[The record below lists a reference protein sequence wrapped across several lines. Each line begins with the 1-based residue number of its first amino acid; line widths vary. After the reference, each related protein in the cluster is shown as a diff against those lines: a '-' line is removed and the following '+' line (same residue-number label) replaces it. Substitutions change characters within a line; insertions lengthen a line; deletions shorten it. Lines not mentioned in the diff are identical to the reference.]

1 MKILLHEDNPHRIKP
16 NDTHYHCPENAP
28 FFLPG
33 FHGMLR
39 IKVEAD
45 PNSPNSGE
53 GTERLQK
60 DKPGSKEPPQ
70 PPVQAYD
77 GIKQGARL
85 KTMSC
90 SDMILKWNMCGGYQA
105 GIKQGV

>member
-70 PPVQAYD
+70 PPVQVYLAAAQRRRCRAQSPLS
-77 GIKQGARL
+77 GLRQNHL
-85 KTMSC
+85 KLSY
-90 SDMILKWNMCGGYQA
+90 ILVNK
-105 GIKQGV
+105 

>member
-60 DKPGSKEPPQ
+60 DKPGSKEPP
-70 PPVQAYD
+70 VQVYLAAAQRRRCRAQSPLS
-77 GIKQGARL
+77 GLRQNHL
-85 KTMSC
+85 KLSY
-90 SDMILKWNMCGGYQA
+90 ILVNK
-105 GIKQGV
+105 